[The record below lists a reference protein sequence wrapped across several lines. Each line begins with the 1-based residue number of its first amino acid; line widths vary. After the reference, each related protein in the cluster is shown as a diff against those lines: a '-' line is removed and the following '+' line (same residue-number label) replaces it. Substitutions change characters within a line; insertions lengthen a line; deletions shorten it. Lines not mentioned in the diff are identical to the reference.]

1 MIVNYYHYNAL
12 CVNDLFSDA
21 KSWEYG
27 LKYVGGGDGARDGAE
42 MRDAFAEVLGHEVAG

>member
-1 MIVNYYHYNAL
+1 MDCDGLWRIVTITSFA
-12 CVNDLFSDA
+12 DA